1 MSGTD
6 DIRVRATLMVREEG
20 SGSRAAAEEVMGQ
33 LGWRPARLMVLGSN
47 AALLAATREGLG
59 TAVIPELAVA
69 DDLRSGRLVTVP
81 IPGFPLL
88 REWQAVWPARC
99 PALPQPSSTISSR
112 WGRNWLARRSL
123 SWMLLGAHDRLLA
136 AGVAIYD
143 GWQLYW
149 LPRLSSSREGV

>member
-59 TAVIPELAVA
+59 MAVIPELAVA

-88 REWQAVWPARC
+88 REWQAVWPARRPLSR
-99 PALPQPSSTISSR
+99 PAAAFLDHLLEVGPQLVGEAQSV
-112 WGRNWLARRSL
+112 L
-123 SWMLLGAHDRLLA
+123 DA
-136 AGVAIYD
+136 AG
-143 GWQLYW
+143 
-149 LPRLSSSREGV
+149 RS